1 MEGWSILSANG
12 KDTLS
17 FLQTQTTNDAL
28 QLQVGQGQS
37 SAITDRQARLITSFS
52 LHRMDENESWLLS
65 DNSKTLHDHLES
77 YHFREDVAFETLN
90 LDLLA
95 LQGPK
100 SMLILEKVFSSLPK
114 NPMA

>member
-37 SAITDRQARLITSFS
+37 SAITDR
-52 LHRMDENESWLLS
+52 
-65 DNSKTLHDHLES
+65 
-77 YHFREDVAFETLN
+77 
-90 LDLLA
+90 
-95 LQGPK
+95 K
-100 SMLILEKVFSSLPK
+100 SVV
-114 NPMA
+114 